1 MSIPGTEL
9 TRDEAR
15 TIAVK
20 VADVWRNKGN
30 VRGAIDDLTRGLSDA
45 SMALVLDEARGL
57 VTGLQMMRGGKPV
70 L

>member
-15 TIAVK
+15 LIAVK